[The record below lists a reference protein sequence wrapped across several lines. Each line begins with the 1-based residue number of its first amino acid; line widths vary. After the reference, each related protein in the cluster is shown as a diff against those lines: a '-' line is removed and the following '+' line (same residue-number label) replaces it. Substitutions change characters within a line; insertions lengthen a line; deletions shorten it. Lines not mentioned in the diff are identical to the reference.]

1 MYRILTQC
9 RACSGPIR
17 QVVSLGHTPLAN
29 SLMATRGEAM
39 SLPKFPLNL
48 CVCEQCSF
56 VQLDVAIDSKVLFEH
71 YVYVTPNATSLQ
83 SHYDS
88 LIAALH
94 AYPFKKKP
102 LSEMNTVEMGSNNG
116 AFLRVLRPHVKRVVG
131 IEPAK
136 NIAAMAT
143 ADGIPTIPEFFM
155 EEAVPDLLDKTG
167 PVDLFVARHCMAHLD
182 DLRGTLRAIA
192 AMLSDDGI
200 VVIENAYLKSTL
212 DGGQFD
218 QLYHEHMSYFALQSL
233 SRLMRSCGL
242 QVQHAHIAPVHGGSI
257 VVIASK
263 AGGPVS
269 REHDNVWNDEEWL
282 SDDLQQFAFMTRATV
297 GGLRA
302 ALDGFIGDG
311 ATIYTYGATAK
322 GNTLLNATGLTW
334 REVKYAV
341 DSTPLKHGRFL
352 PGSGIQVVSEDIVS
366 DRAPTAFL
374 LTAWNYAEEILAKQE
389 SYRKAGGR
397 FILPLPT
404 PRLMR

>member
-9 RACSGPIR
+9 RACGGSIR

-48 CVCEQCSF
+48 CVCELCSF
-56 VQLDVAIDSKVLFEH
+56 VQLDVAIDSRVLFEH
-71 YVYVTPNATSLQ
+71 YVYVTPNARSLQ
-83 SHYDS
+83 SHYDA
-88 LIAALH
+88 LIETLH

-102 LSEMNTVEMGSNNG
+102 LAEMNVVEMGSNNG

-136 NIAAMAT
+136 NIAEQAS
-143 ADGIPTIPEFFM
+143 ADGIPTIPEFFT
-155 EEAVPDLLDKTG
+155 EQSVEDLRDKTG
-167 PVDLFVARHCMAHLD
+167 PADMFVARHCMAHLD
-182 DLRGTLRAIA
+182 DLRGTLCAIA
-192 AMLSDDGI
+192 AMLADDGI

-218 QLYHEHMSYFALQSL
+218 QLYHEHMSYFALRSL
-233 SRLMRSCGL
+233 SRLMQSCGL
-242 QVQHAHIAPVHGGSI
+242 QVQHAHIASVHGGSI

-263 AGGPVS
+263 TGGTLS
-269 REHDNVWNDEEWL
+269 AEYHNVWNDEEFL
-282 SDDLQQFAFMTRATV
+282 ADDLRQFAFMTHATV

-302 ALDGFIGDG
+302 ALDALIGDG
-311 ATIYTYGATAK
+311 ATVYTYGATAK

-334 REVKYAV
+334 REVPRAV
-341 DSTPLKHGRFL
+341 DSTPLKQGRFL
-352 PGSGIQVVSEDIVS
+352 PGSGIEVVGENGWQTKVPD
-366 DRAPTAFL
+366 AFL
-374 LTAWNYAEEILAKQE
+374 LTAWNYAEEILAKE
-389 SYRKAGGR
+389 DSYRKAGGR

-404 PRLMR
+404 PRLLR